1 MALGSKKQSGVI
13 LLLVILIVTAILS
26 TSAIFGALI
35 LREIQQSRLIDQS
48 MQAFYL
54 AESGLERALHQVR
67 RLEAVWDCGSMAA
80 GSFCQ
85 ADGSCSVISPRLS
98 CITKSQGNLFWP
110 KGDWDIAVNNE
121 KEVAVNLPAGE
132 SVQIDLF
139 NPYKTGEAQTQ
150 IESFLVIGQANVN
163 TTIYGE
169 LNNLTWLLG
178 GTADC
183 SLPAPS
189 WPTISRNFLPIIY
202 DESSGYSSSGY
213 RTAICD
219 KSSLDCLPINPN
231 CSYVLRLS
239 NNVFPDPLPGIFKI
253 SIYDKTEEPMA
264 EENKLDIPSRL
275 DIGAKAIFGNS
286 SQLVRA
292 KTPMR
297 PPLSGLYDFVVF
309 SEQPIVK

>member
-1 MALGSKKQSGVI
+1 MILRNKKQSGVI

-26 TSAIFGALI
+26 TSAIFGGLI
-35 LREIQQSRLIDQS
+35 LRDIQQSRLIDQS

-54 AESGLERALHQVR
+54 AESGVERALYQVR
-67 RLEAVWDCGSMAA
+67 HLESVQDCGSMLA
-80 GSFCQ
+80 GSSCQDDGFC
-85 ADGSCSVISPRLS
+85 SIINPRLS
-98 CITKSQGNLFWP
+98 CITANKGNLIWL
-110 KGDWDIAVNNE
+110 KGDWAIAVKNE
-121 KEVAVNLPAGE
+121 KEVAVNLQAGE

-150 IESFLVIGQANVN
+150 IESFLVAGGEE
-163 TTIYGE
+163 TSIYGE

-178 GTADC
+178 GTALC
-183 SLPAPS
+183 FLPAPT
-189 WPTISRNFLPIIY
+189 WPTISRNFIPIIY

-219 KSSLDCLPINPN
+219 NSKPDCLPINPN
-231 CSYVLRLS
+231 CSYILRLS

-253 SIYDKTEEPMA
+253 SIYDKAAAPITA
-264 EENKLDIPSRL
+264 ENKLDIPSRL
-275 DIGAKAIFGNS
+275 DIGAKAVFGNS

-309 SEQPIVK
+309 SEQSIVK